1 MSEANLG
8 FQEVFFKVK
17 KNKTKTSETTQ
28 TSLKNF
34 IQKGDIFSPLE
45 QFIIEFS

>member
-1 MSEANLG
+1 MSISVSWG
-8 FQEVFFKVK
+8 TFFFKVK
-17 KNKTKTSETTQ
+17 KQNKTSESTQ

-34 IQKGDIFSPLE
+34 IQKGDFFSPLE